1 MTYEELVSK
10 YIDEGFTEEEAI
22 QKAKQDLEEQEQL
35 DWLRY
40 QEHTNRR
47 P

>member
-10 YIDEGFTEEEAI
+10 YIDEGLTEEEAI